1 MSATA
6 HPAHRRAWQPLPVT
20 AIGGPI
26 GHRIEATWRN
36 NLLALDWERD
46 FLAPFCTK
54 EHGAGHY
61 VGLGKTL
68 EGVVR
73 LSAYTRDDRLGAC
86 RRHAI
91 KTLFAAQGPDGYLG
105 TYRPADRT
113 VRLWDVHEE
122 AYLLLALVT
131 DWACFHD
138 ERSLAAATRLG
149 AYLLRQLPAETVA
162 QVGRREKGFE
172 VCSFLAVLGLDR
184 AFLALH
190 RATGDDAYLNFCV
203 ETLKLPE
210 WDQPIVEGRSW
221 PIEGHMYAYLTRCLA
236 QLDLFDLTGDN
247 RLLAQTRR
255 ALDYL
260 RGRRAL
266 VISGTNSIEECWHS
280 DQTATGAIG
289 ETCAT
294 AYLIR
299 VLSRMLQIEGGGW
312 YGDWIERA
320 IYNALF
326 AAQSPDGRRLRYY
339 VPLEGPRK
347 YFDRDTYCCPGN
359 FRRIIAELPDLIAY
373 RQADGL
379 AVNLYAP
386 CEISTELADGTPLT
400 LRQDTDYP
408 SSGLVRLEVRPARPA
423 HFTLRLRQP
432 GWCAAFTVS
441 VNGRATVPKGGPHF
455 LELARDWQPGDCVE
469 LDLPMP
475 WRLVRGFRKQ
485 AGKVAVM
492 RGPQVFAFAPPAGG
506 EPAALTLLPD
516 TLQPPEPDAASRP
529 DGLAGRARAADGE
542 VELRLTEFPDPDAI
556 ATYFRVPDN
565 SGAAEDE
572 LWARE

>member
-1 MSATA
+1 MVNTGMMAYPAFCPSGPQPPAPVGRDRCFFWGGRPCGVHRAMSDIVQ
-6 HPAHRRAWQPLPVT
+6 PAHRRAWQPLSAA

-26 GHRIEATWRN
+26 GRRIELTWRN
-36 NLLALDWERD
+36 NILALDWERD
-46 FLAPFCTK
+46 FLAPFRAK
-54 EHGAGHY
+54 EQGAGHY

-68 EGVVR
+68 EGLVR
-73 LSAYTRDDRLGAC
+73 LAAYTRDDRLGAC
-86 RRHAI
+86 RRHALE
-91 KTLFAAQGPDGYLG
+91 TLFAAQGSDGYLG
-105 TYRPADRT
+105 TYRATDRII
-113 VRLWDVHEE
+113 RLWDVHEQ

-131 DWACFHD
+131 DWTCFHD
-138 ERSLAAATRLG
+138 ERSLSAATRLG
-149 AYLLRQLPAETVA
+149 ACLRRQLPAKTVA
-162 QVGRREKGFE
+162 QIGRREKNFE

-190 RATGDDAYLNFCV
+190 KATGDDAYLNFCV

-221 PIEGHMYAYLTRCLA
+221 PIEGHMYACLTRCLA
-236 QLDLFDLTGDN
+236 QLDLFDLTGDK

-255 ALDYL
+255 VFDYL

-266 VISGTNSIEECWHS
+266 VISGTNGIEECWHS
-280 DQTATGAIG
+280 DQTATGHIG

-299 VLSRMLQIEGGGW
+299 MLSRLLQIEGGGW

-373 RQADGL
+373 RQADGIAL
-379 AVNLYAP
+379 NLYAP
-386 CEISTELADGTPLT
+386 CEITTQLADDTPLV

-408 SSGLVRLEVRPARPA
+408 SSGRVRIELRPARSV

-432 GWCAAFTVS
+432 GWCAAFSVS
-441 VNGRATVPKGGPHF
+441 VNGQAFVPGRSQHF
-455 LELARDWQPGDCVE
+455 LELERDWQSGDCVE

-492 RGPQVFAFAPPAGG
+492 RGPQLFACAPTAGI
-506 EPAALTLLPD
+506 D
-516 TLQPPEPDAASRP
+516 
-529 DGLAGRARAADGE
+529 
-542 VELRLTEFPDPDAI
+542 
-556 ATYFRVPDN
+556 
-565 SGAAEDE
+565 
-572 LWARE
+572 